1 MGLIKNASII
11 PFLFIIILS
20 ASCSRGAGPDN
31 NQQTYNVPILDFD
44 GVRPLLEKS
53 NDTTYV
59 VNFWATW
66 CSPCIKEIPYFERIG
81 KEYTNQK
88 IKVILINLDFSNH
101 YDTRL
106 IPYLKENNIGSM
118 VVMLDD
124 PDANSWIN
132 EVSPEWSGAI
142 PATIIYN
149 KHKRSFFEKEF
160 TFEELEETIQDFL
173 N

>member
-1 MGLIKNASII
+1 MKVPKIAT
-11 PFLFIIILS
+11 IILLS
-20 ASCSRGAGPDN
+20 TFVLFASCTGGDTSDKK
-31 NQQTYNVPILDFD
+31 QQTLNVPILDFE

-66 CSPCIKEIPYFERIG
+66 CSPCVKEIPYFERIG
-81 KEYTNQK
+81 EEYSNQK
-88 IKVILINLDFSNH
+88 VKVILINLDFSNH

-106 IPYLKENNIGSM
+106 IPYLEENNIKSK

-149 KHKRSFFEKEF
+149 KSKRSFFEKEF
-160 TFEELEETIQDFL
+160 TFEELDETLQDFL